1 MTEMMNRIYYMVSE
15 QIGQQCARDP
25 EMKILMR
32 RKCAL
37 IDEIALR
44 IGEDG
49 GDLVE
54 AMSDLDASLSDIQNK
69 ALFRAALSLG
79 VEVARPQRGA

>member
-1 MTEMMNRIYYMVSE
+1 MTEMMNKIYYMVLE
-15 QIGQQCARDP
+15 QIGQQCARDT

-54 AMSDLDASLSDIQNK
+54 AMSELDASLSDIQNK

-79 VEVARPQRGA
+79 VEVARPGR